1 MCQNQTHLTL
11 QLLNANF
18 IKGLNLLKMHIGR
31 MYSILLEKIFDNP
44 IFLEKAI
51 DLFKNIFAGKP
62 SYFLKTTM
70 FYPTLLSRVKR
81 ISLPNKDMMHLH
93 PIP

>member
-44 IFLEKAI
+44 IFLAKAI
-51 DLFKNIFAGKP
+51 DSFKIVVLGNNQRAQC
-62 SYFLKTTM
+62 M
-70 FYPTLLSRVKR
+70 PT
-81 ISLPNKDMMHLH
+81 NEDD
-93 PIP
+93 

>member
-31 MYSILLEKIFDNP
+31 IYSILLEKIFDNP
-44 IFLEKAI
+44 IFLVKAI
-51 DLFKNIFAGKP
+51 DSFKIV
-62 SYFLKTTM
+62 FLVTKNQRGQCM
-70 FYPTLLSRVKR
+70 PT
-81 ISLPNKDMMHLH
+81 NEDD
-93 PIP
+93 

>member
-31 MYSILLEKIFDNP
+31 IYSILLEKIFDNP
-44 IFLEKAI
+44 IFLAKAI
-51 DLFKNIFAGKP
+51 DSFKIVLLGNNQRGQC
-62 SYFLKTTM
+62 M
-70 FYPTLLSRVKR
+70 PT
-81 ISLPNKDMMHLH
+81 NEDG
-93 PIP
+93 

>member
-51 DLFKNIFAGKP
+51 DLFKNVFCLVTQRAQC
-62 SYFLKTTM
+62 M
-70 FYPTLLSRVKR
+70 PT
-81 ISLPNKDMMHLH
+81 NEDD
-93 PIP
+93 

>member
-31 MYSILLEKIFDNP
+31 MYSVLLEKIFDIQYFWRRRSIYSK
-44 IFLEKAI
+44 IFLLGNNQRAQC
-51 DLFKNIFAGKP
+51 
-62 SYFLKTTM
+62 M
-70 FYPTLLSRVKR
+70 PT
-81 ISLPNKDMMHLH
+81 NEDD
-93 PIP
+93 